1 MNMLLTEEI
10 AVPKKMKDFILARKK
25 ITDHKFK
32 KFKKEDKEKHI
43 LFSPISRRDFFKSK
57 AAEFIL

>member
-10 AVPKKMKDFILARKK
+10 AVPKKMKDFILARKE

-32 KFKKEDKEKHI
+32 NFKMKDKEKHI
-43 LFSPISRRDFFKSK
+43 LFSPIN
-57 AAEFIL
+57 

>member
-10 AVPKKMKDFILARKK
+10 AVPKKMKDFILARKER
-25 ITDHKFK
+25 TDHKFK

-43 LFSPISRRDFFKSK
+43 LFSPIN
-57 AAEFIL
+57 